1 MAGNSSIQ
9 DTDFNY
15 EERGFSF
22 VDLLKELWYKFLY
35 SLQQTKWLLAFFIL
49 GALIGVGYAIIKK
62 TTYTARLVFVVE
74 ESKTSGGGSLASA
87 LAGQVGLDLG
97 SLTGS
102 SGVLAG
108 DNVLELLKSRSLLK
122 KALLTPAQNP
132 QISLADLYAEVY
144 GLRVK
149 WKNDASI
156 GKDIYFTP
164 GKEIETRLQD
174 SLLHSMMERL
184 LEKELSIVK
193 SDKKLGFFQLQATTR
208 NEWFSQQICIRL
220 LKVATEFY
228 IQTKT
233 RRLTANIER
242 LQKRADS
249 LGVVLDNKTFS
260 TAAATQRLLD
270 ANPAYAAPQVDAEI
284 STRNKYL
291 QGTVFAEIVKN
302 LEISKTTLIQE
313 TPTVQIVDQPEMPL
327 KKNEIKW
334 WMGLLLG
341 GLIGMGGFVGV
352 AMLLGQSFKNNH

>member
-9 DTDFNY
+9 DTDFNQ
-15 EERGFSF
+15 EERNFSIL
-22 VDLLKELWYKFLY
+22 DLLKDLWYKFLS
-35 SLQQTKWLLAFFIL
+35 SLRQTKWLFTFFVI
-49 GALIGVGYAIIKK
+49 GALLGVGYALIKK
-62 TTYTARLVFVVE
+62 TTYTAKLVFIVE
-74 ESKTSGGGSLASA
+74 ESKTSGGSIASA
-87 LAGQVGLDLG
+87 LAGQFGLDLG
-97 SLTGS
+97 SLTGGN
-102 SGVLAG
+102 GVLAG

-122 KALLTPAQNP
+122 KALLTPAQNL
-132 QISLADLYAEVY
+132 QTSLADQYADVY

-149 WKNDASI
+149 WKNNPEI
-156 GKDIYFTP
+156 GKEIYFSP

-174 SLLHSMMERL
+174 SLLQSIMERL

-208 NEWFSQQICIRL
+208 NEWLSQQICIRL
-220 LKVATEFY
+220 LKVATDFY
-228 IQTKT
+228 IETKT
-233 RRLTANIER
+233 RRLTANIAR

-249 LGVVLDNKTFS
+249 LGIVLDNKTYS
-260 TAAATQRLLD
+260 TAEATQRLLD

-313 TPTVQIVDQPEMPL
+313 TPTIQIVDQPEMPL
-327 KKNEIKW
+327 KKNEVKW

-341 GLIGMGGFVGV
+341 GLIGMGGFVGG
-352 AMLLGQSFKNNH
+352 AMLLSQSKP

>member
-9 DTDFNY
+9 HTDFNQ

-22 VDLLKELWYKFLY
+22 VDLLKELWYKFLF
-35 SLQQTKWLLAFFIL
+35 SLRQTKWLVAFFVI
-49 GALIGVGYAIIKK
+49 GALLGVGYALIKK
-62 TTYTARLVFVVE
+62 TTYTARLVFIVE
-74 ESKTSGGGSLASA
+74 ESKTSGGSIASA
-87 LAGQVGLDLG
+87 LAGQFGFDLG
-97 SLTGS
+97 SLSGGN
-102 SGVLAG
+102 GVLAG

-132 QISLADLYAEVY
+132 QASLADVYADVY
-144 GLRVK
+144 GLKEK
-149 WKNDASI
+149 WKSDPAI
-156 GKDIYFTP
+156 GKVIDFAP
-164 GKEIETRLQD
+164 DKAIETRLQD
-174 SLLHSMMERL
+174 SLLHSIMERL

-208 NEWFSQQICIRL
+208 NEWFSQQLCLRL
-220 LKVATEFY
+220 LKVATDFY
-228 IQTKT
+228 IETKT
-233 RRLTANIER
+233 RRLTANIDR

-249 LGVVLDNKTFS
+249 LGIVLDNKTYS

-313 TPTVQIVDQPEMPL
+313 TPTVQVVDQPEMPL
-327 KKNEIKW
+327 KKNELKW
-334 WMGLLLG
+334 WMGMLLG
-341 GLIGMGGFVGV
+341 GVLGMGGFVGV
-352 AMLLGQSFKNNH
+352 FTLFGERK